1 MEIVFDPPKE
11 IVTTTGATQ
20 IVSSIN
26 IMSIIDWPDGKL
38 VEIITTDRVNIA
50 LWMGTDYD
58 AIGQWTDTD
67 VVNRINE
74 LYT

>member
-11 IVTTTGATQ
+11 IVTTTGATH

-26 IMSIIDWPDGKL
+26 IMSITDWPDGKL
-38 VEIITTDRVNIA
+38 VEILTTDRVNIA